1 MKAFTALF
9 NALDTTTSTNEKI
22 DALVKYFRSC
32 DAADGA
38 WAAFLLSGL
47 RARRAVSGRLLRQVL
62 VDPCGWPEWIVEE
75 CYSHVGDI
83 AETVALLL
91 KSSPGIDQSAA
102 IQPPDKSLASWMSE
116 LRVLVNKPD
125 EVKREWFVTN
135 VLPQPP
141 LQCFVLCKMAGG
153 SFRVGVSRGVVA
165 KALAKIAEL
174 PPAVIQHRLAGQWEP
189 SAEVFEKLI
198 SRTEEADPAK
208 PYPFCLAYPLEPGEN
223 ALDDILGDRAHWLA
237 EWKYDGIRA
246 QLIRREGTVMIWS
259 RGEDMIN
266 AQFPEIER
274 AVEALG
280 YDCVLDAELLAWAD
294 EPELE
299 TQRGAGTAGL
309 EGRPADFNQLQRR
322 LGRKKVSEKMQRD
335 IPIVCLVFDC
345 LEFEG
350 EDLRQRPLTERRAY
364 IDRILKTQ
372 PEANAGLQPLRT
384 LPPVVV
390 DVSQKDS
397 RAGHWQG
404 LESLRQESRERGVEG
419 LMLKRLDSVYEA
431 GRVRG
436 GWWKWKIEPYTVDA
450 VMLYA
455 QAGHGRR
462 SNLYTDYTFAVR
474 AGEELVPFAKAYS
487 GLTDAEI
494 RRLDHWIRRHTIERF
509 GPVRSVEPLQ
519 VFELAFE
526 GIARSTRHKS
536 GIAVRFPRI
545 SRWREDKTVE
555 DIDSLETISA
565 LIDPTASGD

>member
-9 NALDTTTSTNEKI
+9 EALDTTTSTNEKI
-22 DALVKYFRSC
+22 DALVRYFRSC

-47 RARRAVSGRLLRQVL
+47 RSRRAVSSRLLRQVL
-62 VDPCGWPEWIVEE
+62 VDPCGWPEWIVDE

-91 KSSPGIDQSAA
+91 KSSPGIEPVSALEL
-102 IQPPDKSLASWMSE
+102 PDRSLASWMAE
-116 LRVLVNKPD
+116 LRALVNKSD
-125 EVKREWFVTN
+125 EVKREWFVAN

-141 LQCFVLCKMAGG
+141 VQCFVLCKMAGG

-189 SAEVFEKLI
+189 SAEAFESLI
-198 SRTEEADPAK
+198 SQTEEADPAK
-208 PYPFCLAYPLEPGEN
+208 PYPFCLAYPLEPGEKSIH
-223 ALDDILGDRAHWLA
+223 DILGDRAHWLA

-274 AVEALG
+274 AVDALA
-280 YDCVLDAELLAWAD
+280 YDCVLDAELLAWSD
-294 EPELE
+294 EPGVEAE
-299 TQRGAGTAGL
+299 EGAGLAGL
-309 EGRPADFNQLQRR
+309 EGRPSDFNQLQRR

-335 IPIVCLVFDC
+335 IPIVCLIFDC

-350 EDLRQRPLTERRAY
+350 EDLRQRPLTERRSY
-364 IDRILKTQ
+364 IDRILQAQNGTDVAFRQ
-372 PEANAGLQPLRT
+372 LRS

-390 DVSQKDS
+390 DVSEQDT
-397 RAGHWQG
+397 RAEHWQG

-462 SNLYTDYTFAVR
+462 SNLYTDYTFAVWD
-474 AGEELVPFAKAYS
+474 GENLVPFAKAYS

-545 SRWREDKTVE
+545 SRWREDKTVD
-555 DIDSLETISA
+555 DIDTLETISA
-565 LIDPTASGD
+565 LIDPPASSD